1 MDYTPYKQTETYRQ
15 IKEAEKVLWKM
26 WHDREMT
33 DPTTTALCAAA
44 ACLADYQR
52 GHEEFYER
60 MVDEGRD
67 KIVDQFKEPLWVP
80 YSEREV

>member
-1 MDYTPYKQTETYRQ
+1 MDYTPYKQTKTYRQ

-26 WHDREMT
+26 WHDREGT
-33 DPTTTALCAAA
+33 DYAKTALCAAA
-44 ACLADYQR
+44 ARLDDYQR
-52 GHEEFYER
+52 GNEEFYER

-67 KIVDQFKEPLWVP
+67 EIVNEFKEPLWVP

>member
-1 MDYTPYKQTETYRQ
+1 MSYKPYKQTETYRQ

-26 WHDREMT
+26 WHDREGT
-33 DPTTTALCAAA
+33 DYAKTALCAAA

-60 MVDEGRD
+60 MVDEDRD
-67 KIVDQFKEPLWVP
+67 EIVNEFKEPMTIK
-80 YSEREV
+80 REV